1 MLISDWSADVCS
13 SDLVHCS
20 VWLRRCPCHC
30 SSWKVVMADK
40 AEAIQFGDSL
50 PLAEPANLAARL
62 ECSFRSNLKKNAIV
76 GADTAMD
83 YGRLAK
89 LTEHYAL
96 EIAACTAPQALVPVL
111 STGGADYCVAIL
123 PCIRAHRPFVPVDA

>member
-1 MLISDWSADVCS
+1 MRALTRVLLPEAPAGQSFK
-13 SDLVHCS
+13 VHCS

-62 ECSFRSNLKKNAIV
+62 DRKSVEQGKRVAVRVDLGERRINKKK
-76 GADTAMD
+76 TK
-83 YGRLAK
+83 RHK
-89 LTEHYAL
+89 TK
-96 EIAACTAPQALVPVL
+96 
-111 STGGADYCVAIL
+111 
-123 PCIRAHRPFVPVDA
+123 

>member
-1 MLISDWSADVCS
+1 MRALTRVLLPEAPAGQSFK
-13 SDLVHCS
+13 VHCS

-76 GADTAMD
+76 GADT
-83 YGRLAK
+83 RSE
-89 LTEHYAL
+89 EHTSELQSLMRISYAAFCL
-96 EIAACTAPQALVPVL
+96 KKKKK
-111 STGGADYCVAIL
+111 
-123 PCIRAHRPFVPVDA
+123 

>member
-111 STGGADYCVAIL
+111 STGDRKSTRL
-123 PCIRAHRPFVPVDA
+123 NSSH